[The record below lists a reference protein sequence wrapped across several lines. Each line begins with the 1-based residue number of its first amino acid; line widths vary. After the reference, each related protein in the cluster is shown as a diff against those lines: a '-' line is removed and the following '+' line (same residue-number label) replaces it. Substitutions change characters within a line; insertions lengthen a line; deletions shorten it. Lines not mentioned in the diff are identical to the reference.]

1 MKATSFCCAA
11 VLLGCLVGA
20 TGRSDAAEPFGG
32 NLQRQPSAAGGHV
45 VVPVSAAYY
54 GRPYHRASWY
64 RHASTP
70 AESLARGA
78 AALLRARAEF
88 CLLTAQ
94 ARITAAE
101 AYRREIENRKLA
113 TAACFELRERNRSG
127 RAAEHGPRPTQ
138 EQLVRYAQG
147 GKPERL
153 SPSELDTATGEVSW
167 PVLLQDEVFSVYRA
181 ELETL
186 FARGVRA
193 GEDAARQYS
202 QVRQATGAMLAR
214 LKHLV
219 HEVPPMD
226 YSQARRFIQSL
237 AYEAR
242 QASAG
247 VDG

>member
-11 VLLGCLVGA
+11 VLLGCIVGA

-54 GRPYHRASWY
+54 GRPYHQASWY

-70 AESLARGA
+70 AESLARG
-78 AALLRARAEF
+78 
-88 CLLTAQ
+88 
-94 ARITAAE
+94 
-101 AYRREIENRKLA
+101 
-113 TAACFELRERNRSG
+113 
-127 RAAEHGPRPTQ
+127 
-138 EQLVRYAQG
+138 
-147 GKPERL
+147 
-153 SPSELDTATGEVSW
+153 
-167 PVLLQDEVFSVYRA
+167 
-181 ELETL
+181 
-186 FARGVRA
+186 VRA
-193 GEDAARQYS
+193 GEDAARQYT
-202 QVRQATGAMLAR
+202 QVRQATGAMLAQ